1 MVNKMTENKRYY
13 RTNVNLEDNNHEPY
27 YNIRDKKK
35 EGNNVLF
42 MVGGKYTS
50 KEIVD
55 RLNEQEERIKEL
67 EKENMEYYKL
77 INCRKCKYHN
87 YDSYAN
93 GDDFEICEK
102 GNNERLIYH
111 YFCNEFEK

>member
-1 MVNKMTENKRYY
+1 MTEKRYTY
-13 RTNVNLEDNNHEPY
+13 SEL
-27 YNIRDKKK
+27 YNCQYSVD
-35 EGNNVLF
+35 
-42 MVGGKYTS
+42 YTTF
-50 KEIVD
+50 KEIYGEENVFHSRICEVNNKKQAQKVVD
-55 RLNEQEERIKEL
+55 LLNEQDNRIKEL

-102 GNNERLIYH
+102 GNNERLIYY